1 MQYNKT
7 ISIASVMLEH
17 NLEDST
23 SRATLYIL
31 DDIEAV
37 GDWEPV
43 DPKEHAAIDVIN
55 CVSNLLEKLKLKH
68 KPQ

>member
-1 MQYNKT
+1 MT
-7 ISIASVMLEH
+7 IRVYLIDDHALVRTGMKMILASEM
-17 NLEDST
+17 
-23 SRATLYIL
+23 
-31 DDIEAV
+31 DIEVV